1 MTNFTLYEI
10 NKQFQA
16 AMDLYESAADEIVDT
31 ETGEV
36 RRIADVLDELQ
47 LSRKDKIDNIVRFIK
62 NLRSNSEAAMTE
74 ADILMKRA
82 NRFDKKA
89 EQMESYLLS
98 QLGDC
103 KKLET
108 PLYTLKV
115 RVSKSTCCPTDE
127 EAIQRLPEGFWN
139 IKTTVKVTPDKKAIK
154 AALEKGEKLEGCSI
168 VENRRLSIN

>member
-1 MTNFTLYEI
+1 MTLYEI
-10 NKQFQA
+10 NEQFA
-16 AMDLYESAADEIVDT
+16 AAIELYENGVDKVVDT

-36 RRIADVLDELQ
+36 RSLADVLAELNM
-47 LSRKDKIDNIVRFIK
+47 SREQKIENTVRYIK
-62 NLRSNSEAAMTE
+62 NLRAGSEAVRAE
-74 ADILMKRA
+74 AANLIERA
-82 NRFDKKA
+82 DRFDKKA
-89 EQMESYLLS
+89 EQLESYLLS

-103 KKLET
+103 KKMET

-127 EAIQRLPEGFWN
+127 EAIQRLPKGFWN
-139 IKTTVKVTPDKKAIK
+139 IKVKVTPDKKAIK

>member
-1 MTNFTLYEI
+1 MTLYEI
-10 NKQFQA
+10 NEQFSA
-16 AMDLYESAADEIVDT
+16 AMEMYETGVDEVVDT

-36 RRIADVLDELQ
+36 RSLADVLAELNM
-47 LSRKDKIDNIVRFIK
+47 SREQKIENTVRYIK
-62 NLRSNSEAAMTE
+62 NLRADSESARAEAANLVE
-74 ADILMKRA
+74 RAD
-82 NRFDKKA
+82 RFDKKA
-89 EQMESYLLS
+89 EQLESYLLS
-98 QLGDC
+98 QLGAC

-168 VENRRLSIN
+168 VENKRLSIN

>member
-1 MTNFTLYEI
+1 MTLYEI
-10 NKQFQA
+10 NAQFA
-16 AMDLYESAADEIVDT
+16 AAIEFYATGVDKVVDT

-36 RRIADVLDELQ
+36 KSLADVLAELHMSRDE
-47 LSRKDKIDNIVRFIK
+47 KIENTVRYIK
-62 NLRSNSEAAMTE
+62 NLHADSESARAEASNLVER
-74 ADILMKRA
+74 AD
-82 NRFDKKA
+82 RFDKKA
-89 EQMESYLLS
+89 EQLESYLLS

-103 KKLET
+103 KKMET

>member
-1 MTNFTLYEI
+1 MTLYEI
-10 NKQFQA
+10 NAQFA
-16 AMDLYESAADEIVDT
+16 AAIELYENGVDEVVDT

-36 RRIADVLDELQ
+36 RSLADILNELHI
-47 LSRKDKIDNIVRFIK
+47 SREEKIENTVKFIK
-62 NLRSNSEAAMTE
+62 NLRADSESARAEAANLVE
-74 ADILMKRA
+74 RAD
-82 NRFDKKA
+82 RFDKKA
-89 EQMESYLLS
+89 EQLEAYLLS

-139 IKTTVKVTPDKKAIK
+139 IKTTVKVAPDKKAIK

-168 VENRRLSIN
+168 VENKRLSIS

>member
-1 MTNFTLYEI
+1 MTLYEI
-10 NKQFQA
+10 NEQFSA
-16 AMDLYESAADEIVDT
+16 AMEMYEAGVDEVVDT

-36 RRIADVLDELQ
+36 KSLADVLAELNM
-47 LSRKDKIDNIVRFIK
+47 SREEKIENTVRYIK
-62 NLRSNSEAAMTE
+62 NLRADSESARAEASNLVER
-74 ADILMKRA
+74 AD
-82 NRFDKKA
+82 RFDKKA
-89 EQMESYLLS
+89 EQLESYLLS

-108 PLYTLKV
+108 PLYTVKV
-115 RVSKSTCCPTDE
+115 RTSKSTCCPTDE

-168 VENRRLSIN
+168 VENKRLSIS

>member
-1 MTNFTLYEI
+1 MTLYEI
-10 NKQFQA
+10 NAQFVEA
-16 AMDLYESAADEIVDT
+16 IELYENGVDKVVDT

-36 RRIADVLDELQ
+36 RSLADVLNELHI
-47 LSRKDKIDNIVRFIK
+47 SREEKIENTVRYIK
-62 NLRSNSEAAMTE
+62 NLRANSESARAEAANLIE
-74 ADILMKRA
+74 RAD
-82 NRFDKKA
+82 RFDKKA
-89 EQMESYLLS
+89 EQLESYLLS
-98 QLGDC
+98 QLGAC

-139 IKTTVKVTPDKKAIK
+139 IKTTVKITPDKKAIK

-168 VENRRLSIN
+168 VENKRLSIN

>member
-1 MTNFTLYEI
+1 MTLYEI
-10 NKQFQA
+10 NEQFSA
-16 AMDLYESAADEIVDT
+16 AMEMYEAGVDEVVDT

-36 RRIADVLDELQ
+36 KSLSDVLAELHM
-47 LSRKDKIDNIVRFIK
+47 SREEKIENTVRYIK
-62 NLRSNSEAAMTE
+62 NLRADSESARVEASNLIER
-74 ADILMKRA
+74 AD
-82 NRFDKKA
+82 RFNKKA
-89 EQMESYLLS
+89 EQLEDYLLS

-139 IKTTVKVTPDKKAIK
+139 IKTSVRVTPDKKAIK

-168 VENRRLSIN
+168 VENKRLSIS

>member
-1 MTNFTLYEI
+1 MTLYEI
-10 NKQFQA
+10 NEQFAA
-16 AMDLYESAADEIVDT
+16 AMEMYEAGVDEVVDT

-36 RRIADVLDELQ
+36 KSLADVLAELNM
-47 LSRKDKIDNIVRFIK
+47 SREQKIDNTVRYIK
-62 NLRSNSEAAMTE
+62 NLRADSESARAEASNLVER
-74 ADILMKRA
+74 AD
-82 NRFDKKA
+82 RFDKKA
-89 EQMESYLLS
+89 EQLESYLLS

-115 RVSKSTCCPTDE
+115 RTTKSTCCPTDE

>member
-1 MTNFTLYEI
+1 MTLYEI
-10 NKQFQA
+10 NAQFA
-16 AMDLYESAADEIVDT
+16 EAIELYENSVDEIVDT

-36 RRIADVLDELQ
+36 KSLADVLAELNM
-47 LSRKDKIDNIVRFIK
+47 SREEKIENTVRYIK
-62 NLRSNSEAAMTE
+62 NLRADSESARAEAANLIE
-74 ADILMKRA
+74 RAD
-82 NRFDKKA
+82 RFDKKA
-89 EQMESYLLS
+89 EQLESYLLS
-98 QLGDC
+98 QLGAC

-139 IKTTVKVTPDKKAIK
+139 IKTTVKITPDKKAIK

-168 VENRRLSIN
+168 VENKRLSIS

>member
-1 MTNFTLYEI
+1 MTLYEI
-10 NKQFQA
+10 NEQFSA
-16 AMDLYESAADEIVDT
+16 AMEMYEAGVDEVVDT

-36 RRIADVLDELQ
+36 KSLSDVLTELNM
-47 LSRKDKIDNIVRFIK
+47 SREEKIENTVRYIK
-62 NLRSNSEAAMTE
+62 NLRADSEAVRAE
-74 ADILMKRA
+74 AATLMERA
-82 NRFDKKA
+82 DRFDKKA
-89 EQMESYLLS
+89 EQLEDYLLS

-139 IKTTVKVTPDKKAIK
+139 IKTTVKVAPDKKAIK

>member
-1 MTNFTLYEI
+1 MTLYEI
-10 NKQFQA
+10 NEQFSA
-16 AMDLYESAADEIVDT
+16 AMEMYEAGVDEVVDT

-36 RRIADVLDELQ
+36 KSLSDVLTELNM
-47 LSRKDKIDNIVRFIK
+47 SREEKIENTVRYIK
-62 NLRSNSEAAMTE
+62 NLRADSEAVRAE
-74 ADILMKRA
+74 AATLMERA
-82 NRFDKKA
+82 DRFDKKA
-89 EQMESYLLS
+89 EQLESYLLS

-115 RVSKSTCCPTDE
+115 RTTKSTCCPTDE

-168 VENRRLSIN
+168 VENKRLSIS

>member
-1 MTNFTLYEI
+1 MTLYEI
-10 NKQFQA
+10 NAQFA
-16 AMDLYESAADEIVDT
+16 EAIELYENGVDGIVDT

-36 RRIADVLDELQ
+36 KSLADVLAELNM
-47 LSRKDKIDNIVRFIK
+47 SREEKIENTVRYIK
-62 NLRSNSEAAMTE
+62 NLRADSESARAEAANLIE
-74 ADILMKRA
+74 RAD
-82 NRFDKKA
+82 RFDKKA
-89 EQMESYLLS
+89 EQLESYLLS
-98 QLGDC
+98 QLGAC

-168 VENRRLSIN
+168 IENKRLSIS

>member
-1 MTNFTLYEI
+1 MTLYEI
-10 NKQFQA
+10 NAQFA
-16 AMDLYESAADEIVDT
+16 EAIELYENSVDEIVDT

-36 RRIADVLDELQ
+36 KSLADVLAELNM
-47 LSRKDKIDNIVRFIK
+47 SREEKIENTVRYIK
-62 NLRSNSEAAMTE
+62 NLRADSESARAEAANLIE
-74 ADILMKRA
+74 RAD
-82 NRFDKKA
+82 RFDKKA
-89 EQMESYLLS
+89 EQLESYLLS
-98 QLGDC
+98 QLGAC

-139 IKTTVKVTPDKKAIK
+139 IKTTVKITPDKKAIK

-168 VENRRLSIN
+168 VENKRLSIN

>member
-1 MTNFTLYEI
+1 MTLYEI
-10 NKQFQA
+10 NAQFA
-16 AMDLYESAADEIVDT
+16 EAIELYENGVDEVVDT

-36 RRIADVLDELQ
+36 RSLADILNELHI
-47 LSRKDKIDNIVRFIK
+47 SREEKIENTVRYIK
-62 NLRSNSEAAMTE
+62 NLRADSESARAEAANLIE
-74 ADILMKRA
+74 RAD
-82 NRFDKKA
+82 RFDKKA
-89 EQMESYLLS
+89 EQLESYLLS
-98 QLGDC
+98 QLGAC

-139 IKTTVKVTPDKKAIK
+139 IKTTVKITPDKKAIK

-168 VENRRLSIN
+168 VENKRLSIN

>member
-1 MTNFTLYEI
+1 MTLYEI
-10 NKQFQA
+10 NEQFSA
-16 AMDLYESAADEIVDT
+16 AMEMYENGIDEVVDT

-36 RRIADVLDELQ
+36 KSLADVLAELNM
-47 LSRKDKIDNIVRFIK
+47 SREQKIENTVRYIK
-62 NLRSNSEAAMTE
+62 NLRADSESARAEASNLVER
-74 ADILMKRA
+74 AD
-82 NRFDKKA
+82 RFDKKA
-89 EQMESYLLS
+89 EQLEAYLLS

-108 PLYTLKV
+108 PLYTVKV
-115 RVSKSTCCPTDE
+115 RTSKSTCCPTDE

-168 VENRRLSIN
+168 VENKRLSIS

>member
-1 MTNFTLYEI
+1 MTLYEI
-10 NKQFQA
+10 NAQFA
-16 AMDLYESAADEIVDT
+16 EAIELYENGVDEIVDT

-36 RRIADVLDELQ
+36 RSLADVLAELHM
-47 LSRKDKIDNIVRFIK
+47 SREEKIENTVKFIK
-62 NLRSNSEAAMTE
+62 NLRADSESARAEAANLVDR
-74 ADILMKRA
+74 AD
-82 NRFDKKA
+82 RFDKKA
-89 EQMESYLLS
+89 EQLESYLLS
-98 QLGDC
+98 QLCSC

-168 VENRRLSIN
+168 VENKRLSIN